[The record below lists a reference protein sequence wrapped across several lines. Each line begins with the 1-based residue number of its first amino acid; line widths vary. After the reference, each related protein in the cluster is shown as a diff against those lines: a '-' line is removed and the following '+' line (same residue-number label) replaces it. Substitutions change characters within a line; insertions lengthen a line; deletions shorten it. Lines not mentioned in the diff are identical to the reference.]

1 MEQKYL
7 EVPTDVISGKDLNYL
22 SDMFDWN
29 YGALK
34 RTIEALN
41 NVEDQEIVN
50 VLEKAESLFDNNL
63 NIVLDILGNGGAN
76 LE

>member
-34 RTIEALN
+34 TTIEALN